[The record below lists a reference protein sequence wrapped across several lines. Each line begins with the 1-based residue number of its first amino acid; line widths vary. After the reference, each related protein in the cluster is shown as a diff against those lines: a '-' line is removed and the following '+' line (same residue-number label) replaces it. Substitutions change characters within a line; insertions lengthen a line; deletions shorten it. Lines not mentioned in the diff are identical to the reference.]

1 MDRLLV
7 PQQPSQT
14 LTDAQAALVEAAQLR
29 IAMQRLKLA
38 QQQDGKLRGNMA

>member
-1 MDRLLV
+1 MTQ
-7 PQQPSQT
+7 PTTQQP

-38 QQQDGKLRGNMA
+38 QPQAGKLRGTEA